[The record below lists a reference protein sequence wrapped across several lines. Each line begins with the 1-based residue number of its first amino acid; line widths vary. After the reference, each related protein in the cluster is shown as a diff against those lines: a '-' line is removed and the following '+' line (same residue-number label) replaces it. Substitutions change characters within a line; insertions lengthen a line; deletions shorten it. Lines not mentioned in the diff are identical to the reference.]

1 MAVGTNNRITTSGF
15 SYDAAGNVAG
25 DGVNAYTWNAE
36 SETKTAAG
44 VTYTYDGDGHRVEKS
59 NGTLYWYGMGS
70 EVLDETDL
78 SGNLKNEYVF
88 FGGKRI
94 AVRSAS
100 GSINYYVEDHLGSS
114 RVMTSSAGAVCYD
127 ADFLPYGQ
135 EVDYTSTCGSNYK
148 FTGKERDPES
158 NLDNFGARYFTSQM
172 GRFMSPDW
180 SAKVEP
186 VPYAKLLVPQTLNLY
201 SYVGNN
207 PVSWVDRDGH
217 YACQG
222 SKEQCQTFKDAL
234 GALQKADSG
243 LKKGSFERKRLDKV
257 LKFYG
262 TDNGKGPAIKFADLS
277 KEGAVGETITEHG
290 KTTIT
295 LDPTALSHYGEAG
308 QGETVAHEGTHGIDQ
323 HTKGVGAGLFWV
335 AYDTEY
341 HAYQSE
347 SYVDMGL
354 NKPNET
360 DWKPVWAPGMSYN
373 QHVLNMTRDAY
384 QNAVADCQGVE
395 GCVP

>member
-1 MAVGTNNRITTSGF
+1 MREEYYENGRHLITF
-15 SYDAAGNVAG
+15 
-25 DGVNAYTWNAE
+25 
-36 SETKTAAG
+36 
-44 VTYTYDGDGHRVEKS
+44 
-59 NGTLYWYGMGS
+59 
-70 EVLDETDL
+70 
-78 SGNLKNEYVF
+78 
-88 FGGKRI
+88 
-94 AVRSAS
+94 S
-100 GSINYYVEDHLGSS
+100 GSIFYDHPNWLASEQYRS
-114 RVMTSSAGAVCYD
+114 TMTGGLFGVCVNNPFGDDMYCNETEYS
-127 ADFLPYGQ
+127 P
-135 EVDYTSTCGSNYK
+135 VH
-148 FTGKERDPES
+148 FTGKERDWSNSLSPT
-158 NLDNFGARYFTSQM
+158 NLDNFGARYFTSSM

-222 SKEQCQTFKDAL
+222 SKEQCQTFKNAL
-234 GALQKADSG
+234 GALQKADSS

-277 KEGAVGETITEHG
+277 KENAVGETVTEHG
-290 KTTIT
+290 ETTIT
-295 LDPTALSHYGEAG
+295 LDPTALSHYAEAG

-323 HTKGVGAGLFWV
+323 NTKGVGAGLFWV

-354 NKPNET
+354 NKSNET
-360 DWKPVWAPGMSYN
+360 DWKPVWAPGMSYK